1 MIIATAGL
9 EVVLII
15 VIIVLVLVVGI
26 PVARAVRLVQQ
37 GSVGVQKRLGKFH
50 KLHEPGIVGMMP
62 FIDTLQTVDV
72 REVPRT
78 GDQQDV
84 ITKDNVSVLVS
95 ATIFSQVVDPQAALF
110 SVSSYEVA
118 IFQISRT
125 ALRAVFGGLTLD
137 EALTERERINAEL
150 QGHMESVT
158 DKWGVRI
165 NRIEIVDI
173 VPPTNVLQ
181 AMSLQK
187 EAEQQKRALI
197 LKTEGQRQAAIN
209 EAEGKKQAAILAS
222 EGQRQ
227 ANVMQALGE
236 KEAVSLRAE
245 GRKAALVYEAE
256 GRAEAVRQVYS
267 AILESNPT
275 PELLAVLQLDTL
287 SRLVESDNAKL
298 VVPYESAGLMGASQ
312 ALKSVLESA
321 ASAGQSPSGVTGG
334 GTGGGTP
341 GPAGKPP
348 AGLPPA
354 PPAPGAPPRP
364 AGSPRR

>member
-1 MIIATAGL
+1 MSLAVTGSEGVL
-9 EVVLII
+9 LVV
-15 VIIVLVLVVGI
+15 VIVLALIVLTTLFKT
-26 PVARAVRLVQQ
+26 VRVIQQ
-37 GSVGVQKRLGKFH
+37 GSVGVQKRMGQFH
-50 KLHEPGIVGMMP
+50 AVRNPGFFMLVP
-62 FIDTLQTVDV
+62 FVDQVQTVDV

-95 ATIFSQVVDPQAALF
+95 ATIFSQVVDPKAALF
-110 SVSSYEVA
+110 AVSNYEVA
-118 IFQISRT
+118 IFQLART

-150 QGHMESVT
+150 QGHMEPVT

-197 LKTEGQRQAAIN
+197 LKAEGERQAAIN

-222 EGQRQ
+222 EGVREAQVRQ
-227 ANVMQALGE
+227 AEGE
-236 KEAVSLRAE
+236 REAVRLRAE
-245 GRKAALVYEAE
+245 GRKAALIQEAE
-256 GRAEAVRQVYS
+256 GRAEAVRQVYT

-275 PELLAVLQLDTL
+275 PELLAILQLDTL

-298 VVPYESAGLMGASQ
+298 VVPYESVGLMGASQ
-312 ALKSVLESA
+312 MLKNVLEA
-321 ASAGQSPSGVTGG
+321 AGGNSGNSGAGGA
-334 GTGGGTP
+334 
-341 GPAGKPP
+341 AG
-348 AGLPPA
+348 
-354 PPAPGAPPRP
+354 
-364 AGSPRR
+364 GSPGRGSGSGGARPGSGGPPQPLPR

>member
-1 MIIATAGL
+1 MILATSGTEIVL
-9 EVVLII
+9 VIVLVV
-15 VIIVLVLVVGI
+15 VAIIVLSTFYKSVKLI
-26 PVARAVRLVQQ
+26 QQ
-37 GSVGVQKRLGKFH
+37 GTVGVQKRLGQYH
-50 KLHEPGIVGMMP
+50 SVRNPGVAMLVP
-62 FIDTLQTVDV
+62 FIDQVQTVDV

-95 ATIFSQVVDPQAALF
+95 ATIFSQVVDPKAALF
-110 SVSSYEVA
+110 SVSNYEVA
-118 IFQISRT
+118 IFQLART

-150 QGHMESVT
+150 QGHMEPVT

-197 LKTEGQRQAAIN
+197 LKAEGERQAAIN

-222 EGQRQ
+222 EGQKQAQVRQ
-227 ANVMQALGE
+227 AEGEREALR
-236 KEAVSLRAE
+236 LRAE
-245 GRKAALVYEAE
+245 GRKAALIQEAE
-256 GRAEAVRQVYS
+256 GRAEAVRQVYT

-275 PELLAVLQLDTL
+275 PELLAILQLDTL
-287 SRLVESDNAKL
+287 SRLVESDNAKI

-312 ALKSVLESA
+312 MLKSILDA
-321 ASAGQSPSGVTGG
+321 AGAGGSGSGAPGGSGGAGGSGAAGALGSG
-334 GTGGGTP
+334 GT
-341 GPAGKPP
+341 K
-348 AGLPPA
+348 
-354 PPAPGAPPRP
+354 R
-364 AGSPRR
+364 

>member
-1 MIIATAGL
+1 MILATSGSEIVL
-9 EVVLII
+9 VVVL
-15 VIIVLVLVVGI
+15 VVVAIIVLSTFYRSIKLI
-26 PVARAVRLVQQ
+26 QQ
-37 GSVGVQKRLGKFH
+37 GTVGVQKRLGQFH
-50 KLHEPGIVGMMP
+50 AVRNPGVALLVP
-62 FIDTLQTVDV
+62 FIDQIQTVDV

-95 ATIFSQVVDPQAALF
+95 ATIFSQVVDPKAALF
-110 SVSSYEVA
+110 SVSNYEVA
-118 IFQISRT
+118 IFQLART

-150 QGHMESVT
+150 QGHMEPVT

-197 LKTEGQRQAAIN
+197 LKAEGERQAAIN

-222 EGQRQ
+222 EGQKQAAVRQ
-227 ANVMQALGE
+227 AEGEREALR
-236 KEAVSLRAE
+236 LRAE
-245 GRKAALVYEAE
+245 GRKAALIQEAE
-256 GRAEAVRQVYS
+256 GRAEAVRQVYT
-267 AILESNPT
+267 AILESSPT

-287 SRLVESDNAKL
+287 SRLVESDNSKI
-298 VVPYESAGLMGASQ
+298 VVPYESVGLMGASQ
-312 ALKSVLESA
+312 MLKSVLDA
-321 ASAGQSPSGVTGG
+321 AGSSGPAAGRAGGTDGSGAAGALGSGG
-334 GTGGGTP
+334 GT
-341 GPAGKPP
+341 
-348 AGLPPA
+348 
-354 PPAPGAPPRP
+354 
-364 AGSPRR
+364 RR

>member
-1 MIIATAGL
+1 MILATSGT
-9 EVVLII
+9 E
-15 VIIVLVLVVGI
+15 IVLVVVLVV
-26 PVARAVRLVQQ
+26 VAILVLSTFYRSVKLIQQ
-37 GSVGVQKRLGKFH
+37 GTVGVQKRLGQYH
-50 KLHEPGIVGMMP
+50 SVRNPGVALLVP
-62 FIDTLQTVDV
+62 FIDQVQTVDV

-95 ATIFSQVVDPQAALF
+95 ATIFSQVVDPKAALF
-110 SVSSYEVA
+110 SVSNYEVA
-118 IFQISRT
+118 IFQLART

-150 QGHMESVT
+150 QGHMEPVT

-197 LKTEGQRQAAIN
+197 LKAEGERQAAIN

-222 EGQRQ
+222 EGQKQAQVRQ
-227 ANVMQALGE
+227 AEGEREALR
-236 KEAVSLRAE
+236 LRAE
-245 GRKAALVYEAE
+245 GRKAALIQEAE

-267 AILESNPT
+267 AILESHPT
-275 PELLAVLQLDTL
+275 P
-287 SRLVESDNAKL
+287 
-298 VVPYESAGLMGASQ
+298 
-312 ALKSVLESA
+312 
-321 ASAGQSPSGVTGG
+321 
-334 GTGGGTP
+334 
-341 GPAGKPP
+341 
-348 AGLPPA
+348 
-354 PPAPGAPPRP
+354 
-364 AGSPRR
+364 